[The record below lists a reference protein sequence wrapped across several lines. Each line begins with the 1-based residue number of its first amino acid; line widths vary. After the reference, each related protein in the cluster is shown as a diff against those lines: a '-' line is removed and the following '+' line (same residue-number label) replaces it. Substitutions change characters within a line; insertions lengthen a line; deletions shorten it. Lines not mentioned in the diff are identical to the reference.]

1 MSQNPE
7 SKQYKPRIS
16 LLVFGGFF
24 LLGALLLGLQS
35 PWGIG
40 VYHDSVYYLTSAE
53 NLLAGDGLA
62 WFGDG
67 GELRTLTHFAPLYP
81 LTLTLG
87 MVLGIEA
94 ESVARIIAALL
105 FGANIALLGWI
116 IYRLTR
122 RLWLGALCAALALYS
137 SVILGLHLMAM
148 SEPEFLFAVMA
159 CLVALTHYLTTGK
172 SRFFYFAIALASLSY
187 LTRYVGIV
195 VLGTGALSLLLL
207 AARPLRKRLQD
218 AFIFAFAAFIPM
230 ALWMARN
237 FARTG
242 SLTNRTLRFH
252 PPQLAKL
259 KQFVATVVGW
269 VSPFRLTAPGT
280 FLILLAFAALLGLF
294 LYRVWKTRTSERSPV
309 FYFSGAALLFA
320 LLYIA
325 SLIFSATFFDASTP
339 FDDRI
344 LSPLYVVFLLLI
356 VLAAHQTLAEHR
368 LWTVLA
374 FVLLGMHAGIQSPEA
389 LRQITTLR
397 EEGIGF
403 SSQAWQESETV
414 AWVASLPQ
422 DITIYSNEKSALN
435 LLTDQLPYAVPEKT
449 DPVKAEVR
457 DYFDEAMQTM
467 RERLSTPDAYLIL
480 FHPGQLRAGMPSLA
494 EITAGFELVSVFDD
508 ARVYFDSSSAE

>member
-1 MSQNPE
+1 MSQIPE
-7 SKQYKPRIS
+7 SKQRKPRTS

-40 VYHDSVYYLTSAE
+40 VYHDSVYYFTSAE
-53 NLLAGDGLA
+53 NLIAGDGLA

-94 ESVARIIAALL
+94 ESAARVVAALL

-122 RLWLGALCAALALYS
+122 RLWLGALCAALALFS
-137 SVILGLHLMAM
+137 SVILGVHLMAM

-159 CLVALTHYLTTGK
+159 CLAVLTHYLTTGK
-172 SRFFYFAIALASLSY
+172 SRLFFFAIALASLSY
-187 LTRYVGIV
+187 LTRYIGIV

-207 AARPLRKRLQD
+207 AARPLRQRLQD
-218 AFIFAFAAFIPM
+218 ALIFVFAAFIPM

-252 PPQLAKL
+252 PPQLAKI
-259 KQFVATVVGW
+259 KQFAATVVGW

-280 FLILLAFAALLGLF
+280 FLILLAFGALLGLF
-294 LYRVWKTRTSERSPV
+294 LYRLWKMRTSERSPV
-309 FYFSGAALLFA
+309 YYFSGVALLFV
-320 LLYIA
+320 LLYLA
-325 SLIFSATFFDASTP
+325 SLVFSATFFDASTP

-356 VLAAHQTLAEHR
+356 VLATHQTLAEHH

-374 FVLLGMHAGIQSPEA
+374 LVLLLMQVGIQAPEA
-389 LRQITTLR
+389 WDQFAQLR

-403 SSQAWQESETV
+403 SSRAWQESETV

-422 DITIYSNEKSALN
+422 DATIYSNEKSALVF
-435 LLTDQLPYAVPEKT
+435 LTGQHPYAVPEKT

-457 DYFDEAMQTM
+457 ETYDEAMQMM
-467 RERLSTPDAYLIL
+467 RERLSTSEAYLIL
-480 FHPGQLRAGMPSLA
+480 FHPGQLRVGMPGLA
-494 EITAGFELVSVFDD
+494 EITQGLILHAEYADATVYVDAGSQ
-508 ARVYFDSSSAE
+508 

>member
-1 MSQNPE
+1 MSQTPE
-7 SKQYKPRIS
+7 SKQRKARTS

-35 PWGIG
+35 HWGIG

-53 NLLAGDGLA
+53 NLVAGEGLA

-81 LTLTLG
+81 LTLALG
-87 MVLGIEA
+87 LVLGVEA
-94 ESVARIIAALL
+94 ECVARIIAALL
-105 FGANIALLGWI
+105 YGANIALLGWI
-116 IYRLTR
+116 VYRLTR
-122 RLWLGALCAALALYS
+122 RLWLGALCAALALFS
-137 SVILGLHLMAM
+137 AVILGIHLLAM
-148 SEPEFLFAVMA
+148 SEPGFLLTAFA
-159 CLVALTHYLTTGK
+159 CLAALTQYITTGK

-207 AARPLRKRLQD
+207 AARPLRQRLQD
-218 AFIFAFAAFIPM
+218 AVIFASAAFIPM

-237 FARTG
+237 YALTG

-252 PPQLAKL
+252 PPQLAKI

-269 VSPFRLTAPGT
+269 VSPFGLNAPGT
-280 FLILLAFAALLGLF
+280 FLVLLAFAVLLGLF
-294 LYRVWKTRTSERSPV
+294 VYRVWNMRVSGRGPIFV
-309 FYFSGAALLFA
+309 FSGTALLFA
-320 LLYIA
+320 LLYLA
-325 SLIFSATFFDASTP
+325 SLVFSATFFDASTP

-356 VLAAHQTLAEHR
+356 VLAAHQTLAERR

-374 FVLLGMHAGIQSPEA
+374 FMLLILHAGMQAPEA
-389 LRQITTLR
+389 WRQVTTLR

-422 DITIYSNEKSALN
+422 EVTIYSNEKSALVF
-435 LLTDQLPYAVPEKT
+435 LTGQLPYAVPEKT

-457 DYFDEAMQTM
+457 EYYDEAMQTM
-467 RERLSTPDAYLIL
+467 RARLATSEAYLIL
-480 FHPGQLRAGMPSLA
+480 FHPGQLRAGMPSLE
-494 EITAGFELVSVFDD
+494 EITAGFGLVLVFDD
-508 ARVYFDSSSAE
+508 ARIYAASSGAE